1 MAKYL
6 DGEGLKLVVRDYDG
20 KIGKKVDAVS
30 GKQLSTNDYDN
41 TAKGIVD
48 SVSGNLDKKVDKE
61 TGKQL
66 IETTKVTKLDG
77 IEEGAQVNEIT
88 EANLES
94 KVTGKG
100 FAKSSEI
107 PTDYLTEA
115 SLNDYA
121 KTSEIPD
128 VSGLQE
134 KASLGS
140 DVEGLGFAKTSAIPD
155 VTGKQDKAT
164 LDSDVEGLGYLK
176 EDALTGYAKSTDI
189 PDISGKMDTTTANST
204 FATQASVAELISSG
218 VIYKGSV
225 ETKSALDA
233 LKGSAQNGHMYNV
246 TETDMNYVFNGT
258 DWDAYAPMTD
268 ISGKADKTELPE
280 ALSTQEIQNII
291 SGTDA

>member
-41 TAKGIVD
+41 AAKGIVD
-48 SVSGNLDKKVDKE
+48 SVSDNLDKKVDKVQGKQLSTNDYDADAKAIVDGVTENLGKKVDKE

-107 PTDYLTEA
+107 PTDYLTDDD
-115 SLNDYA
+115 LTGYA
-121 KTSEIPD
+121 KSEDIPTD
-128 VSGLQE
+128 
-134 KASLGS
+134 
-140 DVEGLGFAKTSAIPD
+140 
-155 VTGKQDKAT
+155 
-164 LDSDVEGLGYLK
+164 YLT
-176 EDALTGYAKSTDI
+176 EHDLEGYAKSTDI

-268 ISGKADKTELPE
+268 ISGKADRTELPE